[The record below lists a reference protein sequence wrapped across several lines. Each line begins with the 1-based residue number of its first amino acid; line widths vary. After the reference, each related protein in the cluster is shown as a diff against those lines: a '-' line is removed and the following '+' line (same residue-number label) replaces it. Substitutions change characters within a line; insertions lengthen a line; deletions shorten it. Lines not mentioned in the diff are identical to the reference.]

1 MGTDKLPKAVEW
13 LERNYDEY
21 TLCDEP
27 VPSGFGIDRATRWRP
42 LRDELGTP
50 FYEMGQ
56 GSQHREPMFTFRAMD
71 ESWADSYWWRVVDFV
86 PLSLASEQ
94 APLHGSWND

>member
-1 MGTDKLPKAVEW
+1 MGTDKLPEAVEW
-13 LERNYDEY
+13 LERNYDAY
-21 TLCDEP
+21 NLYDFCP
-27 VPSGFGIDRATRWRP
+27 PGAFGIDRAIAWRP

-71 ESWADSYWWRVVDFV
+71 ESWFDSYWWRGKDFV

-94 APLHGSWND
+94 APLNESWND